1 MPRRSARALLVILVG
16 VVSTGLVA
24 GSAIGEASTP
34 VPFPANPTGLAAP
47 GAVGNDLDATA
58 GYQAQASCAVKPLP
72 GTAKLRDLVLRT
84 YGRGHDGGTIRSCVV
99 GGLSEHKEGRAWD
112 WMLNFDSAA
121 DKSAAADFLA
131 WLTED
136 DGTMARRLG
145 VMYAIYNQRMWR
157 AYTGEW
163 AVYTGAD
170 PHTSH
175 VHVSLGWNG
184 ARGHTSFWTGH
195 TWATDYGTC
204 QIFRASPATVA
215 GPRSRTTPCAAA
227 VRPARAVERPMLWM
241 GATGDPVRAA
251 QRLLGT
257 SVTGTFGIE
266 TRSGVLDYQ
275 RSHDLPPT
283 GAVDRATW
291 AALLPDQARSL
302 HPEWTAEEARTWL
315 REVAGSPELDRGSS
329 GLAVTA
335 LQATLGLR
343 VVQRTGFY
351 GPRTEALE
359 SEQGR

>member
-1 MPRRSARALLVILVG
+1 
-16 VVSTGLVA
+16 
-24 GSAIGEASTP
+24 
-34 VPFPANPTGLAAP
+34 
-47 GAVGNDLDATA
+47 
-58 GYQAQASCAVKPLP
+58 
-72 GTAKLRDLVLRT
+72 
-84 YGRGHDGGTIRSCVV
+84 
-99 GGLSEHKEGRAWD
+99 
-112 WMLNFDSAA
+112 
-121 DKSAAADFLA
+121 
-131 WLTED
+131 
-136 DGTMARRLG
+136 
-145 VMYAIYNQRMWR
+145 
-157 AYTGEW
+157 
-163 AVYTGAD
+163 
-170 PHTSH
+170 
-175 VHVSLGWNG
+175 
-184 ARGHTSFWTGH
+184 
-195 TWATDYGTC
+195 
-204 QIFRASPATVA
+204 
-215 GPRSRTTPCAAA
+215 
-227 VRPARAVERPMLWM
+227 MLWM

-351 GPRTEALE
+351 GPRTEALV